1 MALIA
6 GLGLRLGPI
15 LAADF
20 PLRDGGLFVTMA
32 HDIRN
37 AGFGLPTFSSF
48 NMGDVPFAYPPLGI
62 YILAL
67 IPGDP
72 IATERWLP
80 LVWSMVA
87 IAASYLLARELTDE
101 RRAGLT
107 ALIFAAMPV
116 TWAIEGGGITRAPA
130 LAFLLLALWR
140 VAALLRRPSLRN

>member
-1 MALIA
+1 MGAALIGVALLA
-6 GLGLRLGPI
+6 GLGLRIGPI

-80 LVWSMVA
+80 LVWSMLA
-87 IAASYLLARELTDE
+87 IPAGYLLARELTDE

-107 ALIFAAMPV
+107 ALIFAALPC
-116 TWAIEGGGITRAPA
+116 TWAIEGAGFAPA
-130 LAFLLLALWR
+130 PSPAFPPW
-140 VAALLRRPSLRN
+140 P